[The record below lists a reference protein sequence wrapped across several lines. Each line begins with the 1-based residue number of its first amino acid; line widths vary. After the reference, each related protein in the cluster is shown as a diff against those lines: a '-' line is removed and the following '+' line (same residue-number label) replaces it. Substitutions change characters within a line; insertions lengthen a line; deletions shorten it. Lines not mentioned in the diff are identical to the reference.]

1 MGKIND
7 EEMRKYL
14 CLLSLIVSSQ
24 LFAQTG
30 IGTTTPNASAKLD
43 VYATNKG
50 FLPPRVTLTN
60 ATDASTIASPAE
72 GLLVYNL
79 GSVGLQ
85 AGYYYWNGASWA
97 TIATASSAGNGVT
110 SSDMVKLY
118 GEVYSNALGKIAHAN
133 GYSFTVPVSG
143 RYLFDFSSSGYLNQ
157 ASMTLTFKV
166 RQGTTDLASE
176 FFTNA
181 NNNVHV
187 VFDGKVE
194 VNLQAGVT
202 YNVQVTTTGLRDGGD
217 YDRVYYKLIAGNL
230 PVTGQSVDYVS
241 VMLTTDQSNSTA
253 GQNVKFQTIQS
264 GNIPYDAS
272 TGNFSLTAGKTYRL
286 TALASLN
293 GTSPAASALDIIWRT
308 ADGVNI
314 GPIGSLI
321 NASNNIN
328 FSGQGVVDIIYTPTR
343 NITVSLYIT
352 FVGNSTTVLRAYA
365 TNATITQIGSSA
377 IVNPWILS
385 GTNTY
390 NTTGNVGIGTNAPT
404 VPLDVNGTVNATAL
418 SLSNVTTA
426 PSVNLKNGDAAAT
439 YSDNAQIKMGWAGS
453 PAGTSQYAQYVHT
466 RHNAGP
472 TGNAIDF
479 YLSNGTAN
487 NTINSGSTK
496 AMSITSPGN
505 IEIPG
510 KITFGDASGN
520 VTLKVAGWIDAG
532 AYLTLDNIKVTVPT
546 SGSRGLSVATVSG
559 TLNMFYEGSYMNGVT
574 YNYGSRTSTTG
585 TFTTTDSGSLFG
597 WNFTVSGDRV
607 TYHLTDAENGRVYRI
622 TLIIQPSYIKNF
634 ISIERLI

>member
-1 MGKIND
+1 MKFKIISTT
-7 EEMRKYL
+7 
-14 CLLSLIVSSQ
+14 LLFVLIAELSFS
-24 LFAQTG
+24 QTG

-43 VYATNKG
+43 VFSTNKG
-50 FLPPRVTLTN
+50 FLPPRVTLTS
-60 ATDASTIASPAE
+60 ATDATTIASPAE

-85 AGYYYWNGASWA
+85 AGYYYWNGANWA
-97 TIATASSAGNGVT
+97 TIATASSAGNGVAST
-110 SSDMVKLY
+110 DLFKLY
-118 GEVYSNALGKIAHAN
+118 QEGYSTASGKAPSAD
-133 GYSFTVPVSG
+133 GYSFSVPVSG
-143 RYLFDFSSSGYLNQ
+143 RYEFNFNSTGWNTNGS
-157 ASMTLTFKV
+157 TIKLTFNV
-166 RQGTTDLASE
+166 RNGTTVLASDYHQS
-176 FFTNA
+176 TSS
-181 NNNVHV
+181 NVWAEYE
-187 VFDGKVE
+187 GRVE
-194 VNLQAGVT
+194 VNLNAGVT
-202 YNVQVTTTGLRDGGD
+202 YNVQVVTTTGSRDYRD
-217 YDRVYYKLIAGNL
+217 YDKIFYKQIAGNL
-230 PVTGQSVDYVS
+230 PVTGQTVDYVS
-241 VMLTTDQSNSTA
+241 TSLNSNITGVGSNTDIKLQQLN
-253 GQNVKFQTIQS
+253 G
-264 GNIPYDAS
+264 GNIPYNAT
-272 TGNFSLTAGKTYRL
+272 TGVYTLSANKTYILQAQLRVS
-286 TALASLN
+286 TASIAAAYLSYTWVDAISNAELVPNSEALN
-293 GTSPAASALDIIWRT
+293 SSNSSGATFGSKDI
-308 ADGVNI
+308 V
-314 GPIGSLI
+314 
-321 NASNNIN
+321 
-328 FSGQGVVDIIYTPTR
+328 QVIYTPTTNQTIKLR
-343 NITVSLYIT
+343 SLT
-352 FVGNSTTVLRAYA
+352 SVGTQ
-365 TNATITQIGSSA
+365 TIWLGTASIVQIGSSA
-377 IVNPWILS
+377 IINPWILS

-404 VPLDVNGTVNATAL
+404 VPLDVNGTVNATTL
-418 SLSNVTTA
+418 NLSNVTTA

-453 PAGTSQYAQYVHT
+453 AAGTSQYAQYIHT

-559 TLNMFYEGSYMNGVT
+559 TLNMYYEGTYMNGVT
-574 YNYGSRTSTTG
+574 YNYGSRTATTG

-634 ISIERLI
+634 ICIERLI

>member
-1 MGKIND
+1 MKNI
-7 EEMRKYL
+7 L
-14 CLLSLIVSSQ
+14 TIILLLNFSASI
-24 LFAQTG
+24 FAQTG

-50 FLPPRVTLTN
+50 FLPPRVTLTS

-79 GSVGLQ
+79 GSIGLQ
-85 AGYYYWNGASWA
+85 AGYYYWNGANWA
-97 TIATASSAGNGVT
+97 TIATATSAGNGVT
-110 SSDMVKLY
+110 ASDMVKLY
-118 GEVYSNALGKIAHAN
+118 SEVYSNALGKIAHAN

-166 RQGTTDLASE
+166 RQGTSDLASE

-230 PVTGQSVDYVS
+230 PVTGQTVDYVS
-241 VMLTTDQSNSTA
+241 TSLNANITGVGSNTDIKLQQLN
-253 GQNVKFQTIQS
+253 G
-264 GNIPYDAS
+264 GNIPYNATTGVYTLSANKTYILQAQLRVSTAS
-272 TGNFSLTAGKTYRL
+272 TAAAYLSYTWVDAISNAELVPNSE
-286 TALASLN
+286 ALNSSNSSGATFGSK
-293 GTSPAASALDIIWRT
+293 DI
-308 ADGVNI
+308 V
-314 GPIGSLI
+314 
-321 NASNNIN
+321 
-328 FSGQGVVDIIYTPTR
+328 QVIYTPTTNQTIKLR
-343 NITVSLYIT
+343 SLT
-352 FVGNSTTVLRAYA
+352 SAGTQ
-365 TNATITQIGSSA
+365 TIWLGTASIVQIGSSA
-377 IVNPWILS
+377 IINPWTLS

-390 NTTGNVGIGTNAPT
+390 NTIGNVGIGTNAPT

-418 SLSNVTTA
+418 NLSNVTTA

-453 PAGTSQYAQYVHT
+453 AAGTSQYAQYVHT

-559 TLNMFYEGSYMNGVT
+559 TLNMYYEGTYMNGVT
-574 YNYGSRTSTTG
+574 YNYGSRTATTG

-634 ISIERLI
+634 ICIERLI

>member
-1 MGKIND
+1 MK
-7 EEMRKYL
+7 KYL
-14 CLLSLIVSSQ
+14 CILSLIVSSH
-24 LFAQTG
+24 LFGQTG

-50 FLPPRVTLTN
+50 FLPPRVTLTS
-60 ATDASTIASPAE
+60 ATDASTISSPAE

-217 YDRVYYKLIAGNL
+217 YDRVYYKQIAGNL
-230 PVTGQSVDYVS
+230 PVTGQTVDYVS
-241 VMLTTDQSNSTA
+241 TSLNANITGVGSNTDIKLQQLN
-253 GQNVKFQTIQS
+253 G
-264 GNIPYDAS
+264 GNIPYNATTGVYTLSANKTYILQAQLRVSTAS
-272 TGNFSLTAGKTYRL
+272 TAGAYLSYTWVDAISNAEL
-286 TALASLN
+286 VSNSEALNSSNSSGATFGSK
-293 GTSPAASALDIIWRT
+293 DI
-308 ADGVNI
+308 V
-314 GPIGSLI
+314 
-321 NASNNIN
+321 
-328 FSGQGVVDIIYTPTR
+328 QVIYTPTTNQTIKLR
-343 NITVSLYIT
+343 SLT
-352 FVGNSTTVLRAYA
+352 SVGTQ
-365 TNATITQIGSSA
+365 TIWLGTASIVQIGSSA
-377 IVNPWILS
+377 IINPWILS

-390 NTTGNVGIGTNAPT
+390 NTIGNVGIGTNAPT
-404 VPLDVNGTVNATAL
+404 VPLDVNGTVNASNL
-418 SLSNVTTA
+418 NLSNVTTA

-453 PAGTSQYAQYVHT
+453 AAGTSQYAQFVHT

-496 AMSITSPGN
+496 AMSISSPGN

-520 VTLKVAGWIDAG
+520 VTLKVSAWIDAG
-532 AYLTLDNIKVTVPT
+532 AYVTLDNIKVTVPT

-559 TLNMFYEGSYMNGVT
+559 TLNMYYEGTYMNGVT
-574 YNYGSRTSTTG
+574 YNYGSRTATTG
-585 TFTTTDSGSLFG
+585 TFTTADSGSLFG
-597 WNFTVSGDRV
+597 WNFTSAGDRV
-607 TYHLTDAENGRVYRI
+607 IYHLTDAENGRVYRI

-634 ISIERLI
+634 ICIERLI

>member
-1 MGKIND
+1 MK
-7 EEMRKYL
+7 KYL
-14 CLLSLIVSSQ
+14 FILSLIVSSH
-24 LFAQTG
+24 LFGQTG

-50 FLPPRVTLTN
+50 FLPPRVTLTS
-60 ATDASTIASPAE
+60 ATDASTISSPAE

-230 PVTGQSVDYVS
+230 PVTGQTVDYVS
-241 VMLTTDQSNSTA
+241 TSLNSNITGVGSNTDIKLQQLN
-253 GQNVKFQTIQS
+253 G
-264 GNIPYDAS
+264 GNIPYNATTGVYTLSANKTYILQAQLRVSTAS
-272 TGNFSLTAGKTYRL
+272 TAAAYLSYTWVDAISNAELVPNSE
-286 TALASLN
+286 ALNSSNSSGATFGSK
-293 GTSPAASALDIIWRT
+293 DI
-308 ADGVNI
+308 V
-314 GPIGSLI
+314 
-321 NASNNIN
+321 
-328 FSGQGVVDIIYTPTR
+328 QVIYTPTTNQTIKLR
-343 NITVSLYIT
+343 SLT
-352 FVGNSTTVLRAYA
+352 SVGTQ
-365 TNATITQIGSSA
+365 TIWLGTASIVQIGSSA
-377 IVNPWILS
+377 IINPWTLS

-390 NTTGNVGIGTNAPT
+390 NTIGNVGIGTNAPT

-574 YNYGSRTSTTG
+574 YNYGSRTATTG

-634 ISIERLI
+634 ICIERLI

>member
-1 MGKIND
+1 MK
-7 EEMRKYL
+7 KYL
-14 CLLSLIVSSQ
+14 FILSLIVSSH
-24 LFAQTG
+24 LFGQTG

-50 FLPPRVTLTN
+50 FLPPRVTLTS
-60 ATDASTIASPAE
+60 ATDASTISSPAE

-230 PVTGQSVDYVS
+230 PVTGQTVDYVS
-241 VMLTTDQSNSTA
+241 TSLNSNITGVGSNTDIKLQQLN
-253 GQNVKFQTIQS
+253 G
-264 GNIPYDAS
+264 GNIPYNATTGVYTLSANKTYILQAQLRVSTAS
-272 TGNFSLTAGKTYRL
+272 TAAAYLSYTWVDAISNAELVPNSE
-286 TALASLN
+286 ALNSSNSSGATFGSK
-293 GTSPAASALDIIWRT
+293 DI
-308 ADGVNI
+308 V
-314 GPIGSLI
+314 
-321 NASNNIN
+321 
-328 FSGQGVVDIIYTPTR
+328 QVIYTPTTNQTIKLR
-343 NITVSLYIT
+343 SLT
-352 FVGNSTTVLRAYA
+352 SVGTQ
-365 TNATITQIGSSA
+365 TIWLGTASIVQIGSSA
-377 IVNPWILS
+377 IINPWTLS

-390 NTTGNVGIGTNAPT
+390 NTIGNVGIGTNAPT

-532 AYLTLDNIKVTVPT
+532 NYLTLDNIKVTVPT

-574 YNYGSRTSTTG
+574 YNYGSRTATTG

-634 ISIERLI
+634 ICIERLI